1 MSRLKDLLP
10 TPTDGHHV
18 PEQDTEILK
27 SSSFPQQI
35 VPRSTGPKTSAPS
48 NSIALN
54 NEKGDR
60 LDYSAVVRQ
69 GVNATRKVHTRFDA
83 MVEKPREEAL
93 RPFPT
98 PKEVSDVTRNTKVA
112 LENILS
118 SKGAAS
124 SKPQVGKPATFLR
137 YTPANASRASALP
150 SQQRIIKMV
159 QAPRDP
165 MEPPRFSQRK
175 APANPPSPPVPVMH
189 SPERKLGKEEA
200 AAWNIPPVVSDWK
213 NNRGY
218 TISLDKRLA
227 ADGRQFI
234 DRTINDRF
242 AQMAEG
248 LYVAEKR
255 AREEVEMRAGLQRQI
270 SIRAKAERE
279 KELRELA
286 EKARKERKG
295 YFEMSARTDTE
306 SVIAAGSENGGRDW
320 ESRYGNEKRVED
332 EEPPSLLE
340 TATVRGTGRTR
351 RSRFANKLEECAE
364 GYSAGTRQDEARRE
378 EIRQERRLQRDRE
391 LRNRELNGDECGG
404 QTLKR
409 SKLSRDTERDMS
421 EQIALGQNV
430 SGGTLGEIMYDERL
444 FNQDG
449 ASGFATGFGA
459 DDTYNLYEVGLFSGT
474 NTASKI
480 LRGRIDDGGRR
491 EGASAD
497 KAETTSNEPRRSRS
511 RVEFERDDAAP
522 DAGGDP
528 YGLSRMLSH
537 VGDAGEPRH

>member
-1 MSRLKDLLP
+1 MSSLKDLLP
-10 TPTDGHHV
+10 TPTDGHRV
-18 PEQDTEILK
+18 PEQDTEIF
-27 SSSFPQQI
+27 SSFPQQI
-35 VPRSTGPKTSAPS
+35 IPRSTGPKTSALS
-48 NSIALN
+48 NAIALN
-54 NEKGDR
+54 NEQADQP
-60 LDYSAVVRQ
+60 DYSAVVKQ

-83 MVEKPREEAL
+83 MVEKPREEVL

-98 PKEVSDVTRNTKVA
+98 LKEVSDVTRNTKVA
-112 LENILS
+112 LENILY
-118 SKGAAS
+118 SKSAAS
-124 SKPQVGKPATFLR
+124 SKPQARKTATFLR
-137 YTPANASRASALP
+137 YTPANASGASTLP
-150 SQQRIIKMV
+150 PQQRIIKMA

-189 SPERKLGKEEA
+189 SPERKLSREEA

-242 AQMAEG
+242 AQMAEA
-248 LYVAEKR
+248 LYGAEKR
-255 AREEVEMRAGLQRQI
+255 ARDEVEMRAGLQRQI
-270 SIRAKAERE
+270 SIRAKSERE

-306 SVIAAGSENGGRDW
+306 SVIVDGSENGGRDW
-320 ESRYGNEKRVED
+320 ESRYGNEKRIED

-340 TATVRGTGRTR
+340 IPAVRGTGRTR
-351 RSRFANKLEECAE
+351 RSRFANKIEKCAE
-364 GYSAGTRQDEARRE
+364 GDSAVTRQDEARRE

-391 LRNRELNGDECGG
+391 LRNRELNGDECAG

-409 SKLSRDTERDMS
+409 SKLSRDTARDMS

-430 SGGTLGEIMYDERL
+430 SGVTSGEVMYDERL

-480 LRGRIDDGGRR
+480 LRGRIDDSGRR
-491 EGASAD
+491 EGTSAD
-497 KAETTSNEPRRSRS
+497 KAKTISNEPGRSRS
-511 RVEFERDDAAP
+511 RVEFERDDVAP

-528 YGLSRMLSH
+528 YGLNKMLSR
-537 VGDAGEPRH
+537 VGEAGEPRH